1 MKLQRYQM
9 LNNIITPTISDADE
23 SETAT
28 TSTPSEPEYTQIS
41 YCIKSVDE
49 NIVISAVKQSSSAM
63 KVIFIDENGNEVTDI
78 MEYNATDVIRDGDI
92 ISSREFFENLT
103 DSDAVHGA
111 YDMSGAEIME
121 LRMENGILF
130 YERSDQR
137 SYMAASNFFAVCKT
151 KQIRLQY
158 GFRGI

>member
-1 MKLQRYQM
+1 
-9 LNNIITPTISDADE
+9 
-23 SETAT
+23 
-28 TSTPSEPEYTQIS
+28 
-41 YCIKSVDE
+41 
-49 NIVISAVKQSSSAM
+49 M

-137 SYMAASNFFAVCKT
+137 SYMAASNFSQSAKRSRYASNTDSVEYDGRPIYLLAAQPKAGRGKLIWYF
-151 KQIRLQY
+151 ILPFLRGFFYNNRY
-158 GFRGI
+158 GF

>member
-1 MKLQRYQM
+1 
-9 LNNIITPTISDADE
+9 
-23 SETAT
+23 
-28 TSTPSEPEYTQIS
+28 
-41 YCIKSVDE
+41 
-49 NIVISAVKQSSSAM
+49 M

-121 LRMENGILF
+121 LRMENVFFFMKEVTREVIWLHQIF
-130 YERSDQR
+130 RSLQNEADTPPIRIPWNMTGGR
-137 SYMAASNFFAVCKT
+137 STC
-151 KQIRLQY
+151 
-158 GFRGI
+158 